1 MEKTVWADDDL
12 GQRMME
18 KVETLRM
25 VEEVELVHLAL
36 RRLAESKLAM
46 HLVLDMS
53 SLL

>member
-1 MEKTVWADDDL
+1 MGKAVWADDDL
-12 GQRMME
+12 GLRMME
-18 KVETLRM
+18 KVETLRL

-36 RRLAESKLAM
+36 RRLAM

>member
-1 MEKTVWADDDL
+1 MGKTAWADDDL
-12 GQRMME
+12 GLRMME

-36 RRLAESKLAM
+36 GRLAESRLAM